1 MKKGRSDS
9 AMLAVVLT
17 LFGASVGFLQWRIAA
32 RVTEQAAVKRTVR
45 YPYVSDLK
53 IASELQPLLYTHS
66 IGSIVGTFK
75 KFDADTMCSTAH
87 AVVFDNDCP
96 LSNDER
102 LSLLLALATSV
113 SYNRNLQ
120 DRVFAILAEY
130 DRKHGIEPLL
140 LTTTRSEYAAIT
152 VDLIAWAQRKKT
164 DLARNWMQDAFKF
177 AIDQGDAQV
186 LESLYMRGVR
196 LTPEQASECL
206 WYIVRNDKKPDLIP
220 FFAKWGK
227 ADMNYV
233 SSSGRSLI
241 AEAIAHQNQEMAR
254 MLLAEGARMPLRFVR
269 PELAH
274 LGRLPSPFKG
284 LS

>member
-9 AMLAVVLT
+9 AKLAIVLT
-17 LFGASVGFLQWRIAA
+17 LFGASVGFLQWRIAT

-45 YPYVSDLK
+45 FPYVSDLK
-53 IASELQPLLYTHS
+53 LASELQPLLYTRS

-75 KFDADTMCSTAH
+75 KFDPDTMCSMAH

-96 LSNDER
+96 LSNEER
-102 LSLLLALATSV
+102 LSLLLALSVSV

-120 DRVFAILAEY
+120 DRIFSILAEY

-140 LTTTRSEYAAIT
+140 LATIRGEHAAVA
-152 VDLIAWAQRKKT
+152 VDLIAWAQRKRA
-164 DLARNWMQDAFKF
+164 DLARSWMQDAFKV
-177 AIDQGDAQV
+177 AIDQGNPHM

-206 WYIVRNDKKPDLIP
+206 WYIVKNDKNPDLVP

-227 ADMNYV
+227 ADLNY
-233 SSSGRSLI
+233 SGSGGRSLV
-241 AEAIAHQNQEMAR
+241 AEAAAHQNHEMAHV
-254 MLLAEGARMPLRFVR
+254 LLAEGARMPLRLAR

-274 LGRLPSPFKG
+274 MARVPSPFKA
-284 LS
+284 